1 VKFEGDGVM
10 FVSRVYAVSPGAVK
24 ETMRRNIRAL
34 LDIIDDAEN
43 TVVAQKHSI
52 RVGAGCVVGKVI
64 RMGMRGGGVDYVGHR
79 VNLAARLCDRA
90 RPGGLVVAADP
101 RVSADPGL
109 QLSLLETLSATNGF
123 MKTEV
128 QGLKGIGGGPI
139 QAYSTVDI

>member
-10 FVSRVYAVSPGAVK
+10 FVSRVYAVAPRAVK
-24 ETMRRNIRAL
+24 ETVRRNVRAI
-34 LDIIDDAEN
+34 LDIIDDTDN
-43 TVVAQKHSI
+43 TVVARTHGI

-101 RVSADPGL
+101 RVSTDPDL
-109 QLSLLETLSATNGF
+109 QQSLLSNF
-123 MKTEV
+123 
-128 QGLKGIGGGPI
+128 
-139 QAYSTVDI
+139 